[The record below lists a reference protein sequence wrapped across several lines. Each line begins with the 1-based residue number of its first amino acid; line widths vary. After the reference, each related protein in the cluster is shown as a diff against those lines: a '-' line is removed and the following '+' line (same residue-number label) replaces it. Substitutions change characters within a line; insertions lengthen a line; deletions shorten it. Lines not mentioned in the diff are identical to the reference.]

1 MDFVFKGANAPA
13 QAMSQRLFT
22 QTKDPALN
30 SEETRRGDWW
40 LKTP

>member
-22 QTKDPALN
+22 QTKDLTLN